1 MKLKDVN
8 DPLAIFYHQNY
19 GPGFGGRGHDIRVTG
34 STVTLNPGC
43 SYHPGPLTEG
53 SYTIE
58 EMEVFQ
64 VSGLPPVARISA
76 STGMQAHATALK
88 FERETRF
95 SADVNKAIDA
105 KQACL
110 LQAEA
115 EMFRS
120 EESFDEEQTFI
131 EKFALGDAK
140 DVISLNVSGTMMVT
154 TRATLCAMKDS
165 VLAQQFDDSKWTEQ
179 GCDGPLVDEW
189 TPDQVSTW
197 AKSIKGLPE
206 DVGIVL
212 YENEIT
218 GRELLAMN
226 IDSLKMMGLKR
237 AGTVALLLKEIKKFD
252 RTSQDVVTLI
262 EHSSYCF
269 GKILDYLCLKQ
280 LHLSGLIINEP
291 KLPEV
296 CDTQKRRFEKVV
308 TYYFPGI
315 AVRSTLG

>member
-1 MKLKDVN
+1 
-8 DPLAIFYHQNY
+8 
-19 GPGFGGRGHDIRVTG
+19 
-34 STVTLNPGC
+34 
-43 SYHPGPLTEG
+43 
-53 SYTIE
+53 
-58 EMEVFQ
+58 MEVFQ
-64 VSGLPPVARISA
+64 VFGFPPVARITA
-76 STGMQAHATALK
+76 STGMQAHTTALK

-131 EKFALGDAK
+131 EKFASGDAK

-165 VLAQQFDDSKWTEQ
+165 VMAQQFDDSKWTEQ
-179 GCDGPLVDEW
+179 GSDGPLVDEW

-237 AGTVALLLKEIKKFD
+237 ADTVALLLKEIEKFE

-262 EHSSYCF
+262 EHSPYCF
-269 GKILDYLCLKQ
+269 GKILNYLRLKQ

-296 CDTQKRRFEKVV
+296 YDTQKRRFEKVV
-308 TYYFPGI
+308 KYYFPGI
-315 AVRSTLG
+315 AARSILG